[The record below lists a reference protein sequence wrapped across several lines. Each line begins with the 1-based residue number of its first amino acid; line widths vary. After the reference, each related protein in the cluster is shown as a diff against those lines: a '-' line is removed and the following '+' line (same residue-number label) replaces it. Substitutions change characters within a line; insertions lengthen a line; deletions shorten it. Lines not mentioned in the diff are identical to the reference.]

1 MYALLRQYIASK
13 GFHIIAGEAPTQAE
27 REQYPHLISLHLTA
41 YPSSA
46 YAARTEI
53 DSPLGRWAVATT
65 TATRGIAPEKNRMM
79 GGTLPMSGAVSVLK
93 VPYVIV
99 PLVNADNNQHSF
111 DENLRLGNYLE
122 GVRTIVTMATTPLP

>member
-1 MYALLRQYIASK
+1 
-13 GFHIIAGEAPTQAE
+13 
-27 REQYPHLISLHLTA
+27 
-41 YPSSA
+41 
-46 YAARTEI
+46 
-53 DSPLGRWAVATT
+53 
-65 TATRGIAPEKNRMM
+65 MM

-122 GVRTIVTMATTPLP
+122 GIRTIVAMATMPLS

>member
-1 MYALLRQYIASK
+1 
-13 GFHIIAGEAPTQAE
+13 
-27 REQYPHLISLHLTA
+27 
-41 YPSSA
+41 
-46 YAARTEI
+46 
-53 DSPLGRWAVATT
+53 
-65 TATRGIAPEKNRMM
+65 MM

-122 GVRTIVTMATTPLP
+122 GIRTIVAMATTPLP

>member
-1 MYALLRQYIASK
+1 
-13 GFHIIAGEAPTQAE
+13 
-27 REQYPHLISLHLTA
+27 
-41 YPSSA
+41 
-46 YAARTEI
+46 
-53 DSPLGRWAVATT
+53 
-65 TATRGIAPEKNRMM
+65 MM

-122 GVRTIVTMATTPLP
+122 GIRTIVAMATTPLS